1 MPIRSSP
8 SRQSVR
14 LLAATRAVALEA
26 SEERLNLV
34 RGPLG
39 PVARPTCVPKLSE
52 EGRFSIDDL
61 TAASPC
67 GRPILRSGDIAIP
80 VRADDLFYPVAEQRQ
95 EGAATKDV
103 GRRDVSKRLLQWLDE
118 VRGR

>member
-1 MPIRSSP
+1 M
-8 SRQSVR
+8 
-14 LLAATRAVALEA
+14 
-26 SEERLNLV
+26 
-34 RGPLG
+34 
-39 PVARPTCVPKLSE
+39 SE